1 MTGTGSWSPAPTPG
15 GKAAAGVSDVDGAPA
30 VLETSRPGVFV
41 VGDVR
46 GGSIKRI
53 AATVGKGLMAVRLV
67 HAHLPGQRAQAN
79 ASST

>member
-1 MTGTGSWSPAPTPG
+1 MTDPDGETPDRG
-15 GKAAAGVSDVDGAPA
+15 GRAATGVSDVDGAPA
-30 VLETSRPGVFV
+30 VLEASRPWVFA

-46 GGSIKRI
+46 SGSIKRI

-67 HAHLPGQRAQAN
+67 HDHLPGQRAQAN